1 MRFALSKIFH
11 GFWVALATLLAV
23 ASLSHAATPLDRLG
37 NEVLDVVPP
46 SARVRGTPGNITMR
60 PSACRSAEM
69 SDVRRRLVDV
79 AAQEWGYFGFSVV
92 DQTAAISG
100 RATSRSIRRPP
111 RLRPT
116 ESLRVA
122 DSIAG
127 YWSVTPD
134 GGWILERQNR
144 VWNGP
149 SGPTSRWRD
158 PWSAAFISWVMC
170 EGGLGDAG
178 QFQRAIAHHVYIDQ
192 AIRARDDSEPN
203 SAFAAYDVGETDV
216 ESGDLLCT
224 ARRSAYRTL
233 AERREHLGI
242 GARTHCDLVVKVDE
256 VNAQIL
262 AIGGNVRGSVR
273 LKRLPAVRSGGG
285 PMFVAD
291 QSMIPGGRAVFA
303 HLKLRADS
311 IEPNALDN
319 SPTIRA
325 LGEDSEA
332 LSRLRRATG
341 DPATSATVAMNH
353 QLKPVPND

>member
-1 MRFALSKIFH
+1 MHLALKKMP
-11 GFWVALATLLAV
+11 GGLLVTLVTLLAFT
-23 ASLSHAATPLDRLG
+23 SMSHAATPLDRLTTD
-37 NEVLDVVPP
+37 VLDVVPP
-46 SARVRGTPGNITMR
+46 SARVHGAPGNMTMR
-60 PSACRSAEM
+60 QSACRS
-69 SDVRRRLVDV
+69 SDVRDVRRRLVDV

-92 DQTAAISG
+92 DQTATTAG
-100 RATSRSIRRPP
+100 RVAPSSIRRPP

-127 YWSVTPD
+127 YWAVTPD
-134 GGWILERQNR
+134 GSWILERQNQI
-144 VWNGP
+144 WNSP

-170 EGGLGDAG
+170 EGGLGDSS

-192 AIRARDDSEPN
+192 AILARDKGEPLP
-203 SAFAAYDVGETDV
+203 AFQAFDVGETVV
-216 ESGDLLCT
+216 EPGDLLCT

-233 AERREHLGI
+233 DERREHLGI

-256 VNAQIL
+256 VNEQIL
-262 AIGGNVRGSVR
+262 TIGGNVRGSVR
-273 LKRLPAVRSGGG
+273 LKRLPGVRSGGG
-285 PMFVAD
+285 PMHAAD

-319 SPTIRA
+319 SPT
-325 LGEDSEA
+325 LQA
-332 LSRLRRATG
+332 LSENGEMLSWLRRASG
-341 DPATSATVAMNH
+341 EWVSSATGKLIVGVQEAMGH
-353 QLKPVPND
+353 